1 MSNPARDKFLPL
13 LSPYVDGELTP
24 EERQQVE
31 QHLQHNKDSA
41 AQVAD
46 FRAADGL
53 IRTAL
58 DMAGD
63 DVDWKAFTADVMGKV
78 VPEKLP
84 LFDRLKLSLSEMF
97 TYQRGPMIAA
107 MVGAAAAVAIAVPL
121 ALSFGGKSA
130 GYANPVVEVQTV
142 SIDNPTQVKPVVM
155 ETDDGDAIIWV
166 VEKKDAGDTAKKK
179 KKTDGESGE
188 EELIEPGLEQKKS
201 GDL

>member
-13 LSPYVDGELTP
+13 LSPYVDGELSP

-31 QHLQHNKDSA
+31 QHLAHNKDSA

-63 DVDWKAFTADVMGKV
+63 DVDWKAFTNEVMGKV
-78 VPEKLP
+78 VPERLP
-84 LFDRLKLSLSEMF
+84 FFSRLKLSLSELF

-107 MVGAAAAVAIAVPL
+107 MAGAAAAVAIAVPL
-121 ALSFGGKSA
+121 ALSLRGNSA
-130 GYANPVVEVQTV
+130 GYANPTVEVQTV

-155 ETDDGDAIIWV
+155 ETDDGDAVIWV
-166 VEKKDAGDTAKKK
+166 VEKDDATAKKK
-179 KKTDGESGE
+179 KPESGE
-188 EELIEPGLEQKKS
+188 DDEEGLGVEPSPDQKA